1 MDGQA
6 LAPALLMERPHRD
19 RSSADAG
26 TTGKADRMKKQK
38 QGKSDSTR
46 GKSGAASAA
55 AQVIHTPSESPAPH
69 SGTRP
74 VGSEHV
80 ASGSDS
86 SPAPLCWAT
95 PASAAAAR
103 CQQIYLAAHTAD
115 AAGRIHLD
123 TARLAQSLAE
133 AGIGTRAEQELYSLS
148 LLAAADGHAVLFEED
163 VLAAIAKAS

>member
-1 MDGQA
+1 
-6 LAPALLMERPHRD
+6 
-19 RSSADAG
+19 
-26 TTGKADRMKKQK
+26 MKKQK
-38 QGKSDSTR
+38 QGKS
-46 GKSGAASAA
+46 GKSVASSVAPP
-55 AQVIHTPSESPAPH
+55 QVIHTSSEPPAPH

-74 VGSEHV
+74 VGSEPV
-80 ASGSDS
+80 ASGSQS